1 MADPPRGAERG
12 APRRILASAVD
23 AVAVLREERVVTVLP
38 PAIGTTVRRFRHATS
53 RLLLVAIAASLP
65 LAPTAHAARQPPPT
79 TVVADGG
86 AGGYE
91 AFPDVARL
99 PDGRLMAVFYAGYD
113 HVSPPTPALPL
124 GGRISSVVSSDGG
137 RTWSAPAVLEDG
149 PADDRDPS
157 IAVLASGRILLT
169 WFVNSVGLQGTFLKF
184 SDDGGTSWSA
194 PSLVS
199 GTWFASSPV
208 RELSDGRLVLGLYT
222 ERDGLARGAV
232 TTSDDGGATWGPV
245 VEIPT
250 TPYDYLDAETD
261 VIELSDGSLYAALR
275 GRKRLWWSRS
285 FDGGATWA
293 VPESF
298 SHRGHSPYLHRTAD
312 GVIVLGRRLPRTCM
326 TFSVDETASWS
337 PTFRIDGRAPGAYP
351 SMTNLPDG
359 SVLVVYYEEG
369 PGSDVFARRFRIT
382 PPRTVSWLAP

>member
-1 MADPPRGAERG
+1 MVFFLSATGARGR
-12 APRRILASAVD
+12 L
-23 AVAVLREERVVTVLP
+23 LRHST
-38 PAIGTTVRRFRHATS
+38 A
-53 RLLLVAIAASLP
+53 RLLLAVVAASLP
-65 LAPTAHAARQPPPT
+65 FAPAAQATRQPPPT

-99 PDGRLMAVFYAGYD
+99 ADGRLMAVFYAGYD
-113 HVSPPTPALPL
+113 HVSPPTASLPL

-137 RTWSAPAVLEDG
+137 RTWSPPAVLEDG

-169 WFVNSVGLQGTFLKF
+169 WFVNSVGLQGTFLKS
-184 SDDGGTSWSA
+184 SDDGGATWSQ

-199 GTWFASSPV
+199 GAWFASSPV
-208 RELSDGRLVLGLYT
+208 RELSDGRLALGLYT

-232 TTSDDGGATWGPV
+232 TTSDDGGATWGSV

-250 TPYDYLDAETD
+250 TPSDYLDAETD
-261 VIELSDGSLYAALR
+261 VIELADGSLYAALR
-275 GRKRLWWSRS
+275 GKKRLWWSRS
-285 FDGGATWA
+285 IDGGATWT
-293 VPESF
+293 VPKSF
-298 SHRGHSPYLHRTAD
+298 SHRGHSPYLHRTSD

-326 TFSVDETASWS
+326 TFSVDEAASWS
-337 PTFRIDGRAPGAYP
+337 PTVRIDGRAPGAYP
-351 SMTNLPDG
+351 SMANLPDG

-382 PPRTVSWLAP
+382 PPRTVNWLAP